1 MSSEVREPSP
11 PKPRATVGGV
21 TVKVEDEVV
30 RSETGGG
37 WTATEVLVAE
47 GSVSSDAAAAGGMTA
62 AEAVREDRAERGA
75 RDPKHPD
82 GVRLTALGQPFAIFH
97 HPSEFTEAE
106 DAVIVN
112 GLMASLPLYMI
123 AAKLNCSRNLLSKH
137 IKESKLLSEVWVDA
151 QESFIDNVEWQA
163 KRLIDSGNA
172 AMIMFALERKGKD
185 RGWGQKD
192 EQEVE
197 LDDSRII
204 IGEIPE
210 AEVEAADAK
219 VKELEKA
226 AGVDGASSPEG
237 SAQVAGA
244 AGSAVDRE
252 HAPAVPASAPT
263 PSQAPAPQ
271 KLPSPMEMA
280 LMEEAAKAAAKA
292 VRDEGTIS
300 IPPEDVQVEP
310 APWDDGYG
318 GGDPFGGGMDGGFG
332 GGMDGGFGG
341 FM

>member
-1 MSSEVREPSP
+1 MEAKEKRRKKMSSESREPLP
-11 PKPRATVGGV
+11 PKPRATIGGV

-37 WTATEVLVAE
+37 WTATEVLVAD
-47 GSVSSDAAAAGGMTA
+47 GAVSEDAAAAGGMTA
-62 AEAVREDRAERGA
+62 VEAVRADRAERGA
-75 RDPKHPD
+75 QDPKHPD

-137 IKESKLLSEVWVDA
+137 IKESKLLSEVLVDA

-185 RGWGQKD
+185 RGWGQKE
-192 EQEVE
+192 EQEPE
-197 LDDSRII
+197 IDDSRII

-210 AEVEAADAK
+210 SEVAAADAK
-219 VKELEKA
+219 VKELENA
-226 AGVDGASSPEG
+226 AGVDGAASPEV

-244 AGSAVDRE
+244 AGSDVE
-252 HAPAVPASAPT
+252 NGQSPAVPS
-263 PSQAPAPQ
+263 SGGGGGQR
-271 KLPSPMEMA
+271 LPSPMEMA
-280 LMEEAAKAAAKA
+280 LMEEAAKSAAKA
-292 VRDEGTIS
+292 VRDEGTIP
-300 IPPEDVQVEP
+300 IPPEDVRVEP

-332 GGMDGGFGG
+332 G

>member
-1 MSSEVREPSP
+1 MSSESREPLP

-37 WTATEVLVAE
+37 WTATEVLVAD
-47 GSVSSDAAAAGGMTA
+47 GAVSEDAAAAGGMTA
-62 AEAVREDRAERGA
+62 VEAVKADRAERGA
-75 RDPKHPD
+75 QDPKHPD

-197 LDDSRII
+197 IDDSRII

-210 AEVEAADAK
+210 SEVAAADAK
-219 VKELEKA
+219 VKELEME
-226 AGVDGASSPEG
+226 AGVDGAASGSPSPSLE
-237 SAQVAGA
+237 SQ
-244 AGSAVDRE
+244 S
-252 HAPAVPASAPT
+252 PNQVPAAAPST
-263 PSQAPAPQ
+263 GQSVSQQ
-271 KLPSPMEMA
+271 RLPSPMEMA
-280 LMEEAAKAAAKA
+280 LMEEAAKAAAKE
-292 VRDEGTIS
+292 VRDEGTIP
-300 IPPEDVQVEP
+300 IPPEDVRVAP

-318 GGDPFGGGMDGGFG
+318 GDDPFGGGMDGGFG
-332 GGMDGGFGG
+332 G

>member
-1 MSSEVREPSP
+1 MMSSESREPSP

-37 WTATEVLVAE
+37 WTATEVLVAD
-47 GSVSSDAAAAGGMTA
+47 GAVSEDAAAAGGMTA

-75 RDPKHPD
+75 QEPKHPD

-192 EQEVE
+192 EHGGEI
-197 LDDSRII
+197 DDSRII

-210 AEVEAADAK
+210 SEVEAADAK

-226 AGVDGASSPEG
+226 AGVDVAASDSPSPSLE
-237 SAQVAGA
+237 SQ
-244 AGSAVDRE
+244 SQNQ
-252 HAPAVPASAPT
+252 VPAAAPST
-263 PSQAPAPQ
+263 GHAASPQ
-271 KLPSPMEMA
+271 RLPSPMEMA
-280 LMEEAAKAAAKA
+280 LMEDAAKSAAKA

-318 GGDPFGGGMDGGFG
+318 GGDSFG

>member
-1 MSSEVREPSP
+1 M
-11 PKPRATVGGV
+11 
-21 TVKVEDEVV
+21 KVEDEVV

-37 WTATEVLVAE
+37 WTATEVLVAD
-47 GSVSSDAAAAGGMTA
+47 GAVSEDAAAAGGMTA
-62 AEAVREDRAERGA
+62 TEAVRADRAERGA

-192 EQEVE
+192 EQEGV

-210 AEVEAADAK
+210 SEVAAADAK

-226 AGVDGASSPEG
+226 AGVEGASSPEG

-244 AGSAVDRE
+244 AESAAARE
-252 HAPAVPASAPT
+252 PAPAVPAGGGGSG
-263 PSQAPAPQ
+263 QR
-271 KLPSPMEMA
+271 LPSPMEMA

-332 GGMDGGFGG
+332 G

>member
-1 MSSEVREPSP
+1 MSSESREPLP

-37 WTATEVLVAE
+37 WTATEVLVAD
-47 GSVSSDAAAAGGMTA
+47 GAVSEDAAAAGGMTA
-62 AEAVREDRAERGA
+62 VEAVKADRAERGA
-75 RDPKHPD
+75 QDPKHPD

-185 RGWGQKD
+185 RGWGQKE
-192 EQEVE
+192 EQEAE
-197 LDDSRII
+197 IDDSRII

-210 AEVEAADAK
+210 SEVAAADAK
-219 VKELEKA
+219 VKELEMA
-226 AGVDGASSPEG
+226 AGVDVAESGSPSPSLEPQ
-237 SAQVAGA
+237 SPNQ
-244 AGSAVDRE
+244 
-252 HAPAVPASAPT
+252 VPAAAPST
-263 PSQAPAPQ
+263 GQTVSPQ
-271 KLPSPMEMA
+271 RLPSPMEMA
-280 LMEEAAKAAAKA
+280 LMEEAAKAAAKE
-292 VRDEGTIS
+292 VRNEGTIP
-300 IPPEDVQVEP
+300 IPPEDVRVEP

-332 GGMDGGFGG
+332 G